1 MNTDEIISE
10 RSLLEEKTDVVATSS
25 VKSSKKQLF
34 LGVAIG
40 AFACAVVIPVGVY
53 LFLKLEKKSVKID
66 QQQQIQTVASQVTPV
81 STLIWLEKPQEISP
95 IPVFKKK
102 ADLPEE
108 YLPDEAKF
116 FKVAELPDGSS
127 IINVF
132 LPVSGPSEPYLIR
145 FLESKDKK
153 YTCFVNYLNDWMA
166 KEVNKILLPEVLL
179 ESKEIEGLAS
189 PETIEVGNK
198 KFVKIMDLNKNFD
211 VLKNPQK
218 ILDTQ
223 FGPIYKDVQELLGK
237 DEIYSRGLY
246 LKLKDN
252 TLVSYR
258 LKVDFYSD
266 NGVPEIFLNENPD
279 QKNQTAFTQR
289 LAVSCSLEM
298 IQNVPIIKDGSPL
311 ISSKKEIGKTS
322 SGDPI
327 YQVFEPTSELVKI
340 LYKNY
345 SESRAYYKE
354 GPSIETIEQMASNT
368 NHFLWRDP
376 LGDWQIFQNTRYET
390 MAECGKPVIYLY
402 PTQKTEV
409 SIKVGALIRKSEPS
423 YEKSGWNVLAYPDG
437 KIIFSG
443 QQYDS
448 LFWEGLG
455 DGPYP
460 NLRDYGFVIPQKELL
475 TTLKNHLSLLGL
487 NQKESADFLEFWWP
501 KMPKTPYV
509 RLTWFGTKEMDM
521 LAPLEVI
528 PQPDTK
534 IRIFLDFEGL
544 EKPKF
549 LIPQKLSSVKR
560 VGFTLVEWG
569 GLLTGH
575 LE

>member
-10 RSLLEEKTDVVATSS
+10 RSLLEEKPDVVATSS

-40 AFACAVVIPVGVY
+40 ALACAVIITVGVY
-53 LFLKLEKKSVKID
+53 LFLKLEKKPVKTD
-66 QQQQIQTVASQVTPV
+66 QQQIQTVASQVTPV

-102 ADLPEE
+102 ADLPQA

-153 YTCFVNYLNDWMA
+153 YTCFVNYLNDWMV
-166 KEVNKILLPEVLL
+166 KEVNKILLPEVSL
-179 ESKEIEGLAS
+179 ESREIEGLVS
-189 PETIEVGNK
+189 PETIEVGDK
-198 KFVKIMDLNKNFD
+198 KFVKIMILNKNFD

-223 FGPIYKDVQELLGK
+223 FGPIYEDVQELLGK

-252 TLVSYR
+252 TLVSYK

-266 NGVPEIFLNENPD
+266 NGVPEIFLNENPS

-289 LAVSCSLEM
+289 LAVSCSLET
-298 IQNVPIIKDGSPL
+298 IDNVPIIKDGSPL
-311 ISSKKEIGKTS
+311 ISGKKEIGKTS

-327 YQVFEPTSELVKI
+327 YQVFEPTNELVKI

-345 SESRAYYKE
+345 SESRAYFKE
-354 GPSIETIEQMASNT
+354 GPSIETIEQMANNT

-409 SIKVGALIRKSEPS
+409 SIKIGALIRKSEPS
-423 YEKSGWNVLAYPDG
+423 YGESGWNVLAYPDG
-437 KIIFSG
+437 KIVFNG

-455 DGPYP
+455 DGLYP